1 MLKACLFLNKRNQ
14 SVPGTSS
21 LKGVSILFSFPLQ
34 NQQPVAK
41 LPSSTDQTPIFLEW

>member
-14 SVPGTSS
+14 SS